1 MIHKIKFSIIGLLD
15 LAIPLCLYI
24 ENFRYE
30 IGEQLMV
37 HWFWIKLGEV
47 LLGGGLALADYLSLH
62 VLLCLIPAFFIAGA
76 MMVFIPKDAIVKYMG
91 KDSKRIVAYPVA
103 AISGLLLAVC
113 SCTVLPLFAGIK
125 KKGAGLGPAMT
136 FLFSAPAINILAIT
150 YTGVLIGMD
159 IAIARAIIALGFS
172 IIIGL
177 LMEVIFKDRKKESKE
192 EEINNATSEKLE
204 ENKIEERKQINLK
217 QISQFAL
224 VFLLLAIGVLIAF
237 LNRNYLLDWGV
248 SNPSLIQTIIWG
260 VGVLLF
266 IGCTFLIKNR
276 SLNLF
281 LGLIYLLFTGT
292 SQISYFTSES
302 SDGSTQIRY
311 TIEYLKSEAFRID
324 LANMGIKT
332 VLSIVVAVIIII
344 YVARVFE
351 KEETKEWMNETWS
364 FVKMI
369 FPYLILGVFIAG
381 MLGELIPENFIQNLV
396 GENTVVANTI
406 GVLFGV
412 VAYFPTLMEV
422 PIARMFLD
430 LGMSRGVLLAYLLAD
445 PELSIQS
452 ILVTRKFI
460 GDKKNIVYVLLV
472 IIFTVTAGLLFGLI
486 VSKEPIGFI

>member
-1 MIHKIKFSIIGLLD
+1 
-15 LAIPLCLYI
+15 
-24 ENFRYE
+24 
-30 IGEQLMV
+30 MV
-37 HWFWIKLGEV
+37 HWFLIKAGEV
-47 LLGGGLALADYLSLH
+47 LLGGVLALAEYLSLH

-76 MMVFIPKDAIVKYMG
+76 MMVFIPKEAIVKYMG
-91 KDSKRIVAYPVA
+91 KDSKRIIAYPVA

-159 IAIARAIIALGFS
+159 IAIARAVIALGFS

-177 LMEVIFKDRKKESKE
+177 LMELIFRDEKNVSKE
-192 EEINNATSEKLE
+192 EPAESTTKEEPKEIQM
-204 ENKIEERKQINLK
+204 EERNKINLK
-217 QISQFAL
+217 LISQSIL
-224 VFLLLAIGVLIAF
+224 VALLLVTGVLIAF
-237 LNRNYLLDWGV
+237 LNRSYLLAWGI

-260 VGVLLF
+260 TGVLLF
-266 IGCTFLIKNR
+266 IGCIFLIKRRNI
-276 SLNLF
+276 NLF

-292 SQISYFTSES
+292 SQISYFTSGS
-302 SDGSTQIRY
+302 SNDTTQIKY
-311 TIEYLKSEAFRID
+311 TIEYLRSEAFRID
-324 LANMGIKT
+324 LANMGIKA
-332 VLSIVVAVIIII
+332 VLSLVVAIVIVI
-344 YVARVFE
+344 YVAKTLER
-351 KEETKEWMNETWS
+351 EEIKEWMRETWS

-369 FPYLILGVFIAG
+369 FPYLLLGVFIAG
-381 MLGELIPENFIQNLV
+381 ALGELIPENFIQNLV
-396 GENTVVANTI
+396 GENTVVANII

-412 VAYFPTLMEV
+412 IAYFPTLMEV

-460 GDKKNIVYVLLV
+460 GDKKNLVYVILV
-472 IIFTVTAGLLFGLI
+472 ILFTVIAGLLFGLI
-486 VSKEPIGFI
+486 VSNEPISFI